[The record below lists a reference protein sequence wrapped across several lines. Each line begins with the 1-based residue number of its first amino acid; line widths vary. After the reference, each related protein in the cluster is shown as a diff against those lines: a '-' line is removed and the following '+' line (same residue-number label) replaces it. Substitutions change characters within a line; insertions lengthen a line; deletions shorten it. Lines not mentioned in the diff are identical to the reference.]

1 MGAII
6 AFANQKGGVGKT
18 TSAINVA
25 AALGKRGKKT
35 LLIDLDPQGNATSGV
50 GVGKKDL
57 NATVYDVIIGHAEA
71 NEAIV
76 KTEFTNLWLM
86 PSNMALA
93 GADSELAEI
102 ENSEKCLKKALE
114 AVKND
119 YRYIIIDCPPSLSR
133 LTVNALTAAAGV
145 VIPMPCEYYALEG
158 LSQLALSIRRVREL
172 YNPTLDIAGI
182 LLTMF
187 QGRLIL
193 SNQVVKELKR
203 YYDDKLFKNT
213 ISRTVKLAEA
223 PGFGQPIGYYEP
235 KGKSAKE
242 YDGVAK
248 ELMLRL

>member
-50 GVGKKDL
+50 GVNKKGL
-57 NATVYDVIIGHAEA
+57 AATVYDVIIGHAEA
-71 NEAIV
+71 KEAIV

-86 PSNMALA
+86 PSNVSLA
-93 GADSELAEI
+93 GADSELGAI
-102 ENSEKCLKKALE
+102 ENAEQCLKKALE
-114 AVKND
+114 PIKND

-133 LTVNALTAAAGV
+133 LTVNALTAATGV

-158 LSQLALSIRRVREL
+158 LSQLALSVRRVREL
-172 YNPTLDIAGI
+172 YNPTLEITGI

-193 SNQVVKELKR
+193 SNQVVAELKK
-203 YYDDKLFKNT
+203 YYDDKLFKTT

-235 KGKSAKE
+235 RGKSAKE
-242 YDGVAK
+242 YDSVAK
-248 ELMLRL
+248 ELTLRI

>member
-50 GVGKKDL
+50 GVAKKGL
-57 NATVYDVIIGHAEA
+57 AATVYEVLIGQAEA
-71 NEAIV
+71 KDAIV
-76 KTEFTNLWLM
+76 KTEFDNLYLM
-86 PSNMALA
+86 PSNMSLA
-93 GADSELAEI
+93 GADSELAAL
-102 ENSEKCLKKALE
+102 ENAEKCLKNALE
-114 AVKND
+114 PIKSD

-133 LTVNALTAAAGV
+133 LTVNALTAATGV

-158 LSQLALSIRRVREL
+158 LSQLALSVRRVREL
-172 YNPTLDIAGI
+172 YNPTLEITGI

-193 SNQVVKELKR
+193 ANQVVRELKK

-223 PGFGQPIGYYEP
+223 PGFGQPICYYEP
-235 KGKSAKE
+235 KGRSAKE
-242 YDGVAK
+242 YEGVAK
-248 ELMLRL
+248 ELSLRA

>member
-18 TSAINVA
+18 TSAINIA

-35 LLIDLDPQGNATSGV
+35 LLIDLDPQGNATSGC
-50 GVGKKDL
+50 GITKKGL
-57 NATVYDVIIGHAEA
+57 SATVYDVIIGRAEA
-71 NEAIV
+71 KDAII
-76 KTEFTNLWLM
+76 KTEFTNLWVM
-86 PSNMALA
+86 PSNVSLA
-93 GADSELAEI
+93 GADSELGELENAE
-102 ENSEKCLKKALE
+102 SCLKKALE
-114 AVKND
+114 PIKND

-158 LSQLALSIRRVREL
+158 LSQLALSVRRVREL
-172 YNPTLDIAGI
+172 YNPTLEITGI

-193 SNQVVKELKR
+193 SNQVVAELKK
-203 YYDDKLFKNT
+203 YYDDKLFKTT

-235 KGKSAKE
+235 RGKSAKE
-242 YDGVAK
+242 YDAVAK
-248 ELMLRL
+248 ELTLRL

>member
-50 GVGKKDL
+50 GVGKKGL
-57 NATVYDVIIGHAEA
+57 SATVYDVIIGRATA
-71 NEAIV
+71 KEAIL
-76 KTEFTNLWLM
+76 KTEFTNLWVM
-86 PSNMALA
+86 PANMSLA
-93 GADSELAEI
+93 GADSELGELENAET
-102 ENSEKCLKKALE
+102 CLKRALE
-114 AVKND
+114 PIKEE

-158 LSQLALSIRRVREL
+158 LSQLALSVRRVREL
-172 YNPTLDIAGI
+172 YNPTLEISGI

-193 SNQVVKELKR
+193 SNQVVAELKK
-203 YYDDKLFKNT
+203 YYDDKLFKTT
-213 ISRTVKLAEA
+213 ISRAVKLAEA

-235 KGKSAKE
+235 RGKSAKE
-242 YDGVAK
+242 YDAVAK
-248 ELMLRL
+248 ELSLRL

>member
-50 GVGKKDL
+50 GVNKKGL
-57 NATVYDVIIGHAEA
+57 AATVYDVIIGHAEA
-71 NEAIV
+71 KEAIV

-86 PSNMALA
+86 PSNVSLA
-93 GADSELAEI
+93 GADSELGAI
-102 ENSEKCLKKALE
+102 ENAEQCLKKALE
-114 AVKND
+114 PIKND

-133 LTVNALTAAAGV
+133 LTVNALTAATGV

-158 LSQLALSIRRVREL
+158 LSQLALSVRRVREL
-172 YNPTLDIAGI
+172 YNPTLEITGI

-193 SNQVVKELKR
+193 SNQVVAELKK
-203 YYDDKLFKNT
+203 YYDDKLFKTT

-235 KGKSAKE
+235 RGKSAKE
-242 YDGVAK
+242 YDAVAK
-248 ELMLRL
+248 ELTLRI

>member
-18 TSAINVA
+18 TSAINIA

-35 LLIDLDPQGNATSGV
+35 LLIDLDPQGNATSGC
-50 GVGKKDL
+50 GVTKKGL
-57 NATVYDVIIGHAEA
+57 AATVYDVVIGHAEA
-71 NEAIV
+71 KEAIV

-86 PSNMALA
+86 PSNVSLA

-102 ENSEKCLKKALE
+102 ENAETCLKKALE
-114 AVKND
+114 PIKND

-158 LSQLALSIRRVREL
+158 LSQLALSVRRVREL
-172 YNPTLDIAGI
+172 YNPTLEITGI

-193 SNQVVKELKR
+193 SNQVVAELKK
-203 YYDDKLFKNT
+203 YYDDKLFKTT

-242 YDGVAK
+242 YDAVAK
-248 ELMLRL
+248 ELTLRL